1 MNELEILE
9 TAGRKECAVSTP
21 SIIFSACECSDK
33 NLLCS
38 VSECLGKH
46 LLKKSDLSQLNM
58 N

>member
-9 TAGRKECAVSTP
+9 TAGGKECGIA
-21 SIIFSACECSDK
+21 SIIFSVCECLDK

>member
-9 TAGRKECAVSTP
+9 TAGGKECGIA
-21 SIIFSACECSDK
+21 SIIFSVCECVF
-33 NLLCS
+33 LLCS
-38 VSECLGKH
+38 VSKCLGKH